1 MVMVNSPLFTSWK
14 KIPVEPVEEVEGP
27 DGLVDKV
34 RNEDDG
40 DTDLGRLLGHVVGFK
55 MGMTCIWSVSIKV
68 EVDDEGDAPDGEDEL
83 HEQHHRDCGQ
93 VPRLLGV
100 GQCRIHLN
108 QGAPEVQDNVE
119 TTEKVE
125 AGTVEVKVG
134 DQESDKKNDQDKLV
148 KDDKLLNFLFGKPI
162 VKVLEQFHLL

>member
-14 KIPVEPVEEVEGP
+14 KLPVEPVEEVEGP
-27 DGLVDKV
+27 DGLIDKV
-34 RNEDDG
+34 RDEDDG
-40 DTDLGRLLGHVVGFK
+40 DTDLGRLLGHVGFK
-55 MGMTCIWSVSIKV
+55 MGMSWICSVITKV
-68 EVDDEGDAPDGEDEL
+68 EVEDEGDAPDGEDEL

-100 GQCRIHLN
+100 GQCRVHLN

-125 AGTVEVKVG
+125 AGTVEFKVG
-134 DQESDKKNDQDKLV
+134 GQESDKKNDQDKLV
-148 KDDKLLNFLFGKPI
+148 KDYQLLNFLFGKPI